1 MTLTAQN
8 EDQAPGHFRVFKK
21 LLLAL
26 ALLFMAGVGG
36 CGLSIIMSAQ
46 PVNPI
51 RAMTSETDFVRS
63 GDRAD
68 HVRTIEDKVIGSGR
82 LIKGI
87 DHTRLHIVGRYES
100 GEVFDDGVLTYQIL
114 WPPMRIPF
122 LPALE
127 GMKVGGVRRVI
138 VDVSTLRVD
147 WNNPSRFIA
156 FANPEKDED
165 SFRFRM
171 DKGNVEF
178 EIEVLDSCR
187 PYEYEIV
194 RNARISFAPYLGC
207 W

>member
-1 MTLTAQN
+1 MTMTEHN
-8 EDQAPGHFRVFKK
+8 EERPRRLYRIIQR
-21 LLLAL
+21 LLRAL
-26 ALLFMAGVGG
+26 AIVFLVAMGG
-36 CGLSIIMSAQ
+36 CALFIIKNAQ
-46 PVNPI
+46 PVNPV

-63 GDRAD
+63 GYTAN
-68 HVRTIEDKVIGSGR
+68 HVRIVEDKVIGSGR
-82 LIKGI
+82 LIKGV
-87 DHTRLHIVGRYES
+87 DHTRLHIIGRYQG

-127 GMKVGGVRRVI
+127 GMRVGGIRRVI
-138 VDVSTLRVD
+138 VDVSMLAAD
-147 WNNPSRFIA
+147 WQEPSRFIA
-156 FANPEKDED
+156 FANPDKDDD
-165 SFRFRM
+165 SFRFRI

-194 RNARISFAPYLGC
+194 RNARINFAPYLGC

>member
-1 MTLTAQN
+1 MDTQSEAKSSNLYQ
-8 EDQAPGHFRVFKK
+8 VFKK
-21 LLLAL
+21 VLVVLTIA
-26 ALLFMAGVGG
+26 FMAAVGG
-36 CGLSIIMSAQ
+36 CGLIIIKNAQ
-46 PVNPI
+46 PVNPV
-51 RAMTSETDFVRS
+51 RAMTSETDFIRS
-63 GDRAD
+63 SDKTD
-68 HVRTIEDKVIGSGR
+68 HVRIVEDKVVGSGR
-82 LIKGI
+82 LIKGV
-87 DHTRLHIVGRYES
+87 DHTRLHLIGRYES

-122 LPALE
+122 LSALE

-147 WNNPSRFIA
+147 WQNPSRFIA
-156 FANPEKDED
+156 FANPDKDDD

-187 PYEYEIV
+187 PYEYEVV

>member
-1 MTLTAQN
+1 MTTAAQG
-8 EDQAPGHFRVFKK
+8 EESPRSLYQPIKMVLR
-21 LLLAL
+21 AL
-26 ALLFMAGVGG
+26 AIVFLTVVGG
-36 CGLSIIMSAQ
+36 CCLIIVKNAQ

-51 RAMTSETDFVRS
+51 RAVTSETDFVRS
-63 GDRAD
+63 GGKTD
-68 HVRTIEDKVIGSGR
+68 HIRVVEDKVVGSGR
-82 LIKGI
+82 FIKGV
-87 DHTRLHIVGRYES
+87 DHTRLHVIGRYQG

-127 GMKVGGVRRVI
+127 GMRVGSVRRVI
-138 VDVSTLRVD
+138 VDVSMLAVD
-147 WNNPSRFIA
+147 WQQPSRFIV
-156 FANPEKDED
+156 FANPKQDDD
-165 SFRFRM
+165 SFRFRL

-194 RNARISFAPYLGC
+194 QNAVVHLSPYLGC